1 MCSYSSSDWSPKHL
15 GNCLSLTYLKKQY
28 QIHQMPYLVLPA
40 GKPTRGCLQRARA
53 ALLDALQRRLRR
65 RHQGRGRQG
74 RRRTLHP
81 ELHAQHI
88 HRCKSLPA
96 FLLLMLFF
104 FLCFV
109 QFFYRKMDTW
119 SIVSWNICIGG
130 RLAVVGLVACFR
142 LAWSSC
148 LSKLTEQAF
157 DTLN

>member
-1 MCSYSSSDWSPKHL
+1 MFSYSPSDLSNTL
-15 GNCLSLTYLKKQY
+15 GETNSQMSKNVTLST
-28 QIHQMPYLVLPA
+28 HTGEPA
-40 GKPTRGCLQRARA
+40 GGRLQRARA

-104 FLCFV
+104 FSVLFSFLP
-109 QFFYRKMDTW
+109 Q
-119 SIVSWNICIGG
+119 NG
-130 RLAVVGLVACFR
+130 
-142 LAWSSC
+142 
-148 LSKLTEQAF
+148 
-157 DTLN
+157 